1 MKISTV
7 LIASKLFA
15 AFASAAPLSA
25 LDTRAFQVGVTFYGS
40 DEGTSFFQNFPAN
53 EGVVEISKFLKS
65 SHHSISSLNPV
76 YKIYLRFVTF
86 EITPPTQIVIM
97 WEWRFDADE
106 LTKLANPL
114 SVSRIASSGGAI
126 CFFTGVNGSSV
137 VLQYQQTRE
146 ADVSPPQ
153 AQISGYCIQWWI
165 IVGKYTP
172 PHNKGSSFIWGAV
185 AGF

>member
-65 SHHSISSLNPV
+65 SHPCISSLNPV
-76 YKIYLRFVTF
+76 YKIYLR
-86 EITPPTQIVIM
+86 
-97 WEWRFDADE
+97 
-106 LTKLANPL
+106 PL
-114 SVSRIASSGGAI
+114 S
-126 CFFTGVNGSSV
+126 
-137 VLQYQQTRE
+137 LL
-146 ADVSPPQ
+146 
-153 AQISGYCIQWWI
+153 
-165 IVGKYTP
+165 K
-172 PHNKGSSFIWGAV
+172 
-185 AGF
+185 